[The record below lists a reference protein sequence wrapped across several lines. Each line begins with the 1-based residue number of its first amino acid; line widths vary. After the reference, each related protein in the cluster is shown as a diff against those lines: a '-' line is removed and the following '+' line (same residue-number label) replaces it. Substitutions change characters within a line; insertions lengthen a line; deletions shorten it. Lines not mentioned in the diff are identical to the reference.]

1 MSAENPRYYKFY
13 PPTETTTYEGTLQDL
28 IVGDYTVHSNDRII
42 VPDESGI
49 YTTYFQHATTGVIGR
64 TVTTKVGGRIRQVW
78 TPGIIFK
85 PIIYQETGEIAPW
98 WLSLCNDP
106 HGVVCLKIPDV
117 EEVEEV
123 PT

>member
-28 IVGDYTVHSNDRII
+28 IEGDYTVHSNDRII
-42 VPDESGI
+42 VPAVDGTQVLF
-49 YTTYFQHATTGVIGR
+49 YQHATTGVIGR
-64 TVTTKVGGRIRQVW
+64 NVPTKVGPRIKNVW

-85 PIIYQETGEIAPW
+85 PVIYQETGEIAPW
-98 WLSLCNDP
+98 RLSLCNDP